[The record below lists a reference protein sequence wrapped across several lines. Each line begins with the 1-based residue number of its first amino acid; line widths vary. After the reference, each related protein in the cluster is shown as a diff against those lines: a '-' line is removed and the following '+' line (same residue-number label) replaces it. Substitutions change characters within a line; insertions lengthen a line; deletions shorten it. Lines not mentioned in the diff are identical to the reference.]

1 MRPFGQLPGGR
12 SVSKSHSLICRLSRP
27 DNRFSLHDHFVN
39 NCCIGE
45 ARSAVERPEIHLG
58 VWYID
63 NELQV
68 WGDEEHP
75 EFLLCSG
82 GY

>member
-1 MRPFGQLPGGR
+1 
-12 SVSKSHSLICRLSRP
+12 
-27 DNRFSLHDHFVN
+27 LHDHFVN